1 MFPIAGQ
8 MAGPKGLK
16 FFVDTHGFS
25 NVNFSIVCDTHVWSG
40 GDIGLKKFELLFF
53 NFFEKDFSTFFFK
66 YFFVVFP
73 WAKPGPSAS
82 IV

>member
-25 NVNFSIVCDTHVWSG
+25 NVNFLIVCDTHVWSG

-53 NFFEKDFSTFFFK
+53 NLLKRFLNVFFQIFFCCFSLGK
-66 YFFVVFP
+66 
-73 WAKPGPSAS
+73 AGPFS
-82 IV
+82 